1 MSPSF
6 KYIIIILL
14 RLACGIQ
21 TDDTHYVITGGPD
34 SKKKV
39 TRYTRTGD
47 TKTMPELN
55 IGRYYHACEKFVN
68 DEGATVSSTYIEL

>member
-1 MSPSF
+1 M
-6 KYIIIILL
+6 
-14 RLACGIQ
+14 ACGIQ
-21 TDDTHYVITGGPD
+21 TDDTYVITGGAV

-55 IGRYYHACEKFVN
+55 IGRISHACEKFVN

>member
-1 MSPSF
+1 M
-6 KYIIIILL
+6 
-14 RLACGIQ
+14 
-21 TDDTHYVITGGPD
+21 
-34 SKKKV
+34 KKV

-55 IGRYYHACEKFVN
+55 IGRHSHACEKFVN

>member
-1 MSPSF
+1 M
-6 KYIIIILL
+6 YHLNIIYY
-14 RLACGIQ
+14 RYACGIQ
-21 TDDTHYVITGGPD
+21 TDDTYVITGGRY

-55 IGRYYHACEKFVN
+55 IGRYLHACEKFVN